1 MGYHMRVKLNKLQ
14 LYKLTLD
21 ESQKMFSVKKKKKGL
36 RNIYSDSIMYEIQQQ
51 PKQIA
56 LFEAIFIWRK
66 IKKSK
71 GIVKMFRMLVNSD
84 TKQNKRIGWRGAHSQ
99 EC

>member
-1 MGYHMRVKLNKLQ
+1 MIPLHMKFSNSQNK
-14 LYKLTLD
+14 
-21 ESQKMFSVKKKKKGL
+21 
-36 RNIYSDSIMYEIQQQ
+36 
-51 PKQIA
+51 IA
-56 LFEAIFIWRK
+56 LFEAIFIQSK

-71 GIVKMFRMLVNSD
+71 GIVKIFRMLVNSD